1 MNKIEYSI
9 LYVLLISSLLFESII
24 LLISFFTLI
33 YYLIFKYDI

>member
-1 MNKIEYSI
+1 MKKIEYSI